1 MEKVIVEGNCANA
14 GQEFHGQI
22 EIIGGVIARVGKK
35 LGKADHVF
43 DDNHLIFPGMGD
55 IHIHAREDEAG
66 TQSYKEDY
74 GTVTAAAINGG
85 VVQVAAMPNTP
96 QPLITDERLAWHRN
110 RCKDLPVSFVHYAGI
125 GPGTRPLKAHVPY
138 KVYTGPSI
146 GPLFFRSER
155 ELRQALQH
163 YKGKPVSFHVED
175 YGVLVKNGG
184 RPTHDKRRPVECV
197 EAALGYVLQM
207 IEEFGLDAKLCHWPC
222 GGKSFGMIRRHRKRG
237 FRTTIEGSPLHLYF
251 DTDMLGKKP
260 ELWPYVQM
268 NPALQGKRHRLQLIK
283 ALKEGFI
290 DFLATDHAP
299 HTLDEKFRNFG
310 GEKEYL
316 RLLKSDI
323 ARCRELSCRNGTSGT
338 TQLDTYALLAAWLM
352 EEHGFTPK
360 DIARVAC
367 ENPGKFANRFHAGK
381 GKFGRI
387 APGYYG
393 SLTVLN
399 MKKPTTVTRQMLR
412 TKSKWSPYEGI
423 TFPGS
428 VAMVM
433 IKGKPVKP
441 RKNL

>member
-1 MEKVIVEGNCANA
+1 MKGIIVEGNCANA
-14 GQEFHGQI
+14 DQEFYGQI
-22 EIIGGVIARVGKK
+22 EIVDGIITRVGKK
-35 LGKADHVF
+35 LGKADYAF
-43 DDNHLIFPGMGD
+43 DDGHLIFPGMGD
-55 IHIHAREDEAG
+55 VHIHAREDEKG
-66 TQSYKEDY
+66 TQNYKEDY
-74 GTVTAAAINGG
+74 DTVTAAALNGG

-96 QPLITDERLAWHRN
+96 QPLVTDERLAWHWN
-110 RCKDLPVSFVHYAGI
+110 RCKGLPVSFVHYAGI

-146 GPLFFRSER
+146 GPLFFRSAQ
-155 ELRQALQH
+155 ELRDTLRH

-175 YGVLVKNGG
+175 YDILVKNEG
-184 RPTHDKRRPVECV
+184 RPTHDQRRPVACV
-197 EAALGYVLQM
+197 ETALRYVLQI
-207 IEEFGLDAKLCHWPC
+207 IEEFNLDAKLCHWPC
-222 GGKSFGMIRRHRKRG
+222 GDRSFDMIRRHRKRG
-237 FRTTIEGSPLHLYF
+237 FKTTIEVSPLHLYF
-251 DTDMLGKKP
+251 DTDILDEKP

-268 NPALQGKRHRLQLIK
+268 NPALQGRHHRMQLIK

-310 GEKEYL
+310 SEKEYL
-316 RLLKSDI
+316 KLLTSDI
-323 ARCRELSCRNGTSGT
+323 ARCRELSRRDGTSGT

-352 EEHGFTPK
+352 KEHGFTPT

-367 ENPGKFANRFHAGK
+367 ENPGNFANMFHSGT

-399 MKKPTTVTRQMLR
+399 MRKPTTVTRGMLK

-433 IKGKPVKP
+433 VKGKPVKP
-441 RKNL
+441 GKNL